1 MKLLG
6 KIILG
11 GIGYGVG
18 MILGGMLTAAL
29 GIKSL
34 PPVPGDP
41 RSPETQFLI
50 TLVLAPIL
58 ALSLVPLAR
67 GLRGS
72 WIERCL
78 AVAGLVFVA
87 IGLNT
92 LIELTIFSDM
102 LPDGKISFW
111 VFFVLPSLLI
121 AAAIT
126 SRKGQEQPST
136 MAHPNIGGWAWRLT
150 LAWLAFPV
158 IYFFFGMCIAP
169 IVTPYYNAG
178 IAGLKIPPI
187 DMIIRTQLIRSL
199 IFLAASLP
207 VALLWTKSRNQFILA
222 MGLVHAMTVGI
233 FQLVQAGFLPAV
245 LRVTH
250 SVEITADS
258 FAYAAVLGLLFVR
271 GKKAEAP
278 VLAKP
283 AAA

>member
-1 MKLLG
+1 MKLIG
-6 KIILG
+6 KVILS
-11 GIGYGVG
+11 GIGYCIG

-29 GIKSL
+29 HIKSL
-34 PPVPGDP
+34 PPVLGDP

-50 TLVLAPIL
+50 TFLLAPIL
-58 ALSLVPLAR
+58 ALSLLPLAR

-92 LIELTIFSDM
+92 LIELTVFSDM
-102 LPDGKISFW
+102 LPDGEISFW

-126 SRKGQEQPST
+126 SRQASDGPST
-136 MAHPNIGGWAWRLT
+136 MSSLTAPGWLWRLT
-150 LAWLAFPV
+150 IAWLSFPV

-169 IVTPYYNAG
+169 IVVPYYDAG
-178 IAGLKIPPI
+178 IAGLKIPSV
-187 DMIIRTQLIRSL
+187 DVIIRTQLIRSV

-207 VALLWTKSRNQFILA
+207 AALLWTKSRNQFILA

-233 FQLVQAGFLPAV
+233 FQLAQAGFLPAV